1 MIKVRTKNTLLLLA
15 LVIATIFMGIGY
27 SAINSITG
35 DITGKATANNQDG
48 VFITD
53 VEYVSDIDA
62 NLNNSKI
69 ENFLGTMMKSTVELS
84 ESNTKSEIKYKVTV
98 YNNAVEAAVFEKVT
112 YGEEFYDNEEITYE
126 IEGFTPGQT
135 IGSKETKE
143 IIITFKYKDQTTV
156 PANKILNSYLNFE
169 MIVPNRMVLAQ
180 KGDNTSK
187 YLTGSI
193 LKNQIESV
201 KFKKG
206 EEPTSTDILASFD
219 ASEKQDESI
228 MAYYTDT
235 DGDGLYELTFA
246 SDGIIAANEDA
257 KYLFQNLIKLA
268 KINFEN
274 FSTYG
279 VTNMRYMFYYCSS
292 LTTLDLRK
300 FDTSKVTSMKF
311 MFYNCSSLTTLDV
324 SKFNTSNVTEMIS
337 MFGGCSGLTTLDVS
351 KFNTSKVT
359 NMTSMFFG
367 CTSLTKLDLSSYSTS
382 SITAISGMFQNCS
395 SLTTID
401 LSKFDI
407 SKVTNLNAMF
417 SGCSSLTTIYV
428 SEFNSE
434 TNTGWT
440 TSAVTN
446 SSNMFSNCTK
456 IVGGNGTTFNSS
468 YTDKTYAVIDKTGTP
483 GYLTNIKDKP

>member
-1 MIKVRTKNTLLLLA
+1 MQNMFSSCSGLTTLD
-15 LVIATIFMGIGY
+15 V
-27 SAINSITG
+27 
-35 DITGKATANNQDG
+35 NN
-48 VFITD
+48 F
-53 VEYVSDIDA
+53 
-62 NLNNSKI
+62 
-69 ENFLGTMMKSTVELS
+69 
-84 ESNTKSEIKYKVTV
+84 
-98 YNNAVEAAVFEKVT
+98 
-112 YGEEFYDNEEITYE
+112 
-126 IEGFTPGQT
+126 
-135 IGSKETKE
+135 
-143 IIITFKYKDQTTV
+143 
-156 PANKILNSYLNFE
+156 
-169 MIVPNRMVLAQ
+169 
-180 KGDNTSK
+180 NTSK
-187 YLTGSI
+187 VTTMQNMFYGCSDLTTIYVSEFDSETNSGWTTSAVTNSTKMFGLCTKIVGGNGTTFNSSYTDKTYAVIDTAETPGYLTNINGNQQVNRLISASSVAATGAY
-193 LKNQIESV
+193 LKGTIKKNKIETIE
-201 KFKKG
+201 FKLGKEQPSG
-206 EEPTSTDILASFD
+206 TIVESFD

>member
-15 LVIATIFMGIGY
+15 LLIATIFMGIGY

-35 DITGKATANNQDG
+35 DIKGKATANNQDG

-98 YNNAVEAAVFEKVT
+98 YNNAIEAAVFEKVT

-126 IEGFTPGQT
+126 IEGFIPGQT

-206 EEPTSTDILASFD
+206 EEPTSTDILAKFD

-228 MAYYTDT
+228 IGYYTDT
-235 DGDGLYELTFA
+235 DNNGLYELTFISNKTIFPNKSA
-246 SDGIIAANEDA
+246 Q
-257 KYLFQNLIKLA
+257 YLFSNL
-268 KINFEN
+268 NNVQSFEFDN
-274 FSTYG
+274 FSTVG
-279 VTNMRYMFYYCSS
+279 VTNFADCFNGCEKLGKLNLETFETSDSKDMSRMFSNCKELTELNVSNFDTSNVISMTYMFYYCSKLNILDVS
-292 LTTLDLRK
+292 GFNTRQVTDITSMFCGCEMITQLDLGNWNTGKVTRMQGTFEK
-300 FDTSKVTSMKF
+300 CKNLENINVSNFDTSNVNAMAF
-311 MFYNCSSLTTLDV
+311 MFRDCTKLSKLDLGNFNTASVVNMAYMFGNCASLTDLEL
-324 SKFNTSNVTEMIS
+324 SN
-337 MFGGCSGLTTLDVS
+337 
-351 KFNTSKVT
+351 FNTSKVT
-359 NMTSMFFG
+359 NMQ
-367 CTSLTKLDLSSYSTS
+367 
-382 SITAISGMFQNCS
+382 GMFGGCKK
-395 SLTTID
+395 LE
-401 LSKFDI
+401 LLDI
-407 SKVTNLNAMF
+407 SKFMTR
-417 SGCSSLTTIYV
+417 
-428 SEFNSE
+428 
-434 TNTGWT
+434 
-440 TSAVTN
+440 
-446 SSNMFSNCTK
+446 
-456 IVGGNGTTFNSS
+456 
-468 YTDKTYAVIDKTGTP
+468 
-483 GYLTNIKDKP
+483 

>member
-1 MIKVRTKNTLLLLA
+1 MKLRIRKSTSWLFLLLMSIL
-15 LVIATIFMGIGY
+15 FMGIGY
-27 SAINSITG
+27 ATINSITG
-35 DITGKATANNQDG
+35 EIKGEVIATVQSG
-48 VFITD
+48 VFITN
-53 VEYVSDIDA
+53 VEYIKDIDA
-62 NLNNSKI
+62 NLNTSNIVYYK
-69 ENFLGTMMKSTVELS
+69 GTMMQSLIELS
-84 ESNTKSEIKYKVTV
+84 DINPNSEIEYKVTV
-98 YNNAVEAAVFEKVT
+98 YNNSENT
-112 YGEEFYDNEEITYE
+112 YPFVGVLYDEEFYDNPDINFEIS
-126 IEGFTPGQT
+126 GFNMGET
-135 IGSKETKE
+135 IGAKETKE
-143 IIITFKYKDQTTV
+143 IYITFRYKNGVLPERT
-156 PANKILNSYLNFE
+156 ALSSYINFKIAE
-169 MIVPNRMVLAQ
+169 PNRLVLANSVAAT
-180 KGDNTSK
+180 GK
-187 YLTGSI
+187 YLTGTI
-193 LKNQIESV
+193 TKEKIETIE
-201 KFKKG
+201 FKLGKEQPEG
-206 EEPTSTDILASFD
+206 TAEIFD

-228 MAYYTDT
+228 IGYYTDT
-235 DGDGLYELTFA
+235 DGNNLYELTFA
-246 SDGIIAANEDA
+246 SDEVIATNKNAQ
-257 KYLFQNLIKLA
+257 YLFQNLIKLA

-395 SLTTID
+395 SLTTI
-401 LSKFDI
+401 
-407 SKVTNLNAMF
+407 
-417 SGCSSLTTIYV
+417 YV

-446 SSNMFSNCTK
+446 SGNMFSNCTK